1 MPKSTTTSVNVNIND
16 VLAKPFGLIDD
27 KEHSFADALDHFA
40 KVLGTV
46 PSQKV
51 IISHQL
57 KLVEIGQFLIELK
70 TQIPGTKQ
78 FSAFLAKSDIGQK
91 AKNKW
96 GKNAPTELSKLA
108 ILATQH
114 NNVVK
119 FIKDAGSSSLSA
131 TGLLKAFNAFASKN
145 DLPKAVGSQRPAKSA
160 TSEQPVKADSQT
172 KSETGNASQSQ
183 PSKAESQSG
192 KTDKPVVEQTVKSG
206 DSKLIVGLQP
216 TTSAIAEQL
225 VDIINEKFTAYQLAD
240 DDKTDVLQKLLSAF
254 DLDFSPASTVDM
266 GNVTVMAKAM
276 NEAKAAS

>member
-16 VLAKPFGLIDD
+16 VLAKPYGLIGEKD
-27 KEHSFADALDHFA
+27 HSFADALDHFA

-51 IISHQL
+51 IIGHQL
-57 KLVEIGQFLIELK
+57 KLVEIGLFLIELK
-70 TQIPGTKQ
+70 AQIPGTKQ
-78 FSAFLAKSDIGQK
+78 YSAFLAKSSIGTM
-91 AKNKW
+91 AKKKW

-119 FIKDAGSSSLSA
+119 FIEDDGTSSLSA
-131 TGLLKAFNAFASKN
+131 TGILKAFNAFASKN

-160 TSEQPVKADSQT
+160 TSEQPVKADKQT
-172 KSETGNASQSQ
+172 KSETGNDSQSQ
-183 PSKAESQSG
+183 PVKAESQSG
-192 KTDKPVVEQTVKSG
+192 KTDKPVVEQTVKS
-206 DSKLIVGLQP
+206 DSKP
-216 TTSAIAEQL
+216 STSAIAEQL
-225 VDIINEKFTAYQLAD
+225 VDTINDKLTAYELSD
-240 DDKTDVLQKLLSAF
+240 DEKTDVLQKLLSAF

-276 NEAKAAS
+276 NKAQAAS

>member
-40 KVLGTV
+40 KVLGSI

-51 IISHQL
+51 IIGHQL
-57 KLVEIGQFLIELK
+57 KLVQIGLFLIELK

-119 FIKDAGSSSLSA
+119 FIEDAGTSSLSA
-131 TGLLKAFNAFASKN
+131 TGILKAFNAFASKN

-160 TSEQPVKADSQT
+160 TSEQTKSDSQT

-183 PSKAESQSG
+183 PTKAESQSG
-192 KTDKPVVEQTVKSG
+192 KTDKPVVEQTVKSV
-206 DSKLIVGLQP
+206 DSKLMIGLQP
-216 TTSAIAEQL
+216 TTDAIAEQL
-225 VDIINEKFTAYQLAD
+225 VDIINEKFTAYQLSD

>member
-1 MPKSTTTSVNVNIND
+1 MPKSTTTTSVNVNIND
-16 VLAKPFGLIDD
+16 VLSKPFGLIDD

-51 IISHQL
+51 IIGHQL

-70 TQIPGTKQ
+70 AQIPGTKQ
-78 FSAFLAKSDIGQK
+78 YSAFLAKSDIGQK

-119 FIKDAGSSSLSA
+119 FIEDAGSSSLSA

-145 DLPKAVGSQRPAKSA
+145 DLPKAVGSQRSAKST
-160 TSEQPVKADSQT
+160 TSEQPVKADKQT
-172 KSETGNASQSQ
+172 KSETGNSSQSQ
-183 PSKAESQSG
+183 PTKAESQSG
-192 KTDKPVVEQTVKSG
+192 KTDKPVVQQTEQSG
-206 DSKLIVGLQP
+206 SKP

-225 VDIINEKFTAYQLAD
+225 VDIINDKMTAYELSD
-240 DDKTDVLQKLLSAF
+240 DEKTDVLQKLLSAF
-254 DLDFSPASTVDM
+254 GLDFIPASTVDM

-276 NEAKAAS
+276 NKAQAAS

>member
-51 IISHQL
+51 IKGHQL
-57 KLVEIGQFLIELK
+57 KLVQIGLFLIELK
-70 TQIPGTKQ
+70 AQIPGTKQ
-78 FSAFLAKSDIGQK
+78 FSAFLAKTDISQI
-91 AKNKW
+91 AKKKW

-119 FIKDAGSSSLSA
+119 FIEDDGTTSLSA
-131 TGLLKAFNAFASKN
+131 TGILKAFNAFASKN

-160 TSEQPVKADSQT
+160 TSEQTKSASQT

-183 PSKAESQSG
+183 PTKAESQSG
-192 KTDKPVVEQTVKSG
+192 KTDKPVVQQTVKSG
-206 DSKLIVGLQP
+206 DKPS
-216 TTSAIAEQL
+216 TSAIAEQL
-225 VDIINEKFTAYQLAD
+225 VDIINDKMTTHELSD
-240 DDKTDVLQKLLSAF
+240 DEKTDVLQKLLSAF

-276 NEAKAAS
+276 NKAQAAS

>member
-51 IISHQL
+51 IRGHQL
-57 KLVEIGQFLIELK
+57 KLVEIGLFLIELK
-70 TQIPGTKQ
+70 AQIPGTKQ
-78 FSAFLAKSDIGQK
+78 YSAFLAKSDIGQK

-119 FIKDAGSSSLSA
+119 FIEDDGTTSLSA
-131 TGLLKAFNAFASKN
+131 TGILKAFNAFASKN
-145 DLPKAVGSQRPAKSA
+145 DLPKAVGSQRSAKST
-160 TSEQPVKADSQT
+160 TSEQPVKADKQT
-172 KSETGNASQSQ
+172 KSETGNPSQSQ
-183 PSKAESQSG
+183 PVKAESQSG
-192 KTDKPVVEQTVKSG
+192 KTDKPVVEQTVKS
-206 DSKLIVGLQP
+206 DSKP
-216 TTSAIAEQL
+216 STSAIAEQL
-225 VDIINEKFTAYQLAD
+225 VDTINDKLTAYELSD
-240 DDKTDVLQKLLSAF
+240 DEKTDVLQKLLSAF
-254 DLDFSPASTVDM
+254 GLDFIPASTVDM

-276 NEAKAAS
+276 NKAKAAS